1 MIGIYATPDAAY
13 AAAETQAA
21 LFASWPQLATVASD
35 GAVLPELP
43 FIGDG
48 ARPAWD
54 DLLIVLFGAA
64 PLPAALHGPIQ
75 REIDNA
81 RREKRASR
89 VLPVSTL
96 DGHRRPPAPLEAV
109 FALHCPEPYNAAGA
123 RLARR
128 VGALLALWLRGD
140 DRKVFVSHRQADG
153 QAVAIQIT
161 DYLQKHGYD
170 AWRDEERLDG
180 GDVVQDEIERSIA
193 KANLLLLVDTP
204 RAGESEWVAREIDA
218 AIAGFVLIVSVVL
231 RPTGAT
237 GSAAEPSVYGAK
249 ELRNVRIEAD
259 TDAAGVVEPLTDARL
274 ADLLAGV
281 EHALSSLL
289 RSQMDLASKV
299 EQTFRDFGFDWQ
311 ALDAQRFLYAGAKQ
325 ENEWTFNR
333 FLSHC
338 SSLPPT
344 HLWSVQALRRY
355 RPEGGDPS
363 RHAFNHRLFIYDE
376 GPVPDPTL
384 KRLARDHEAYRDPIL
399 RLLHTSRLAAFL
411 SKYQ

>member
-1 MIGIYATPDAAY
+1 MIGIYATADAAY
-13 AAAETQAA
+13 SATETQGA

-35 GAVLPELP
+35 GAVLPALP
-43 FIGDG
+43 FIGG
-48 ARPAWD
+48 AARPAWD
-54 DLLIVLFGAA
+54 DLLIVLYGAA
-64 PLPAALHGPIQ
+64 PLPDALHAPIQ
-75 REIDNA
+75 REIDSA

-96 DGHRRPPAPLEAV
+96 DGYRRPPEPMAEI
-109 FALHCPEPYNAAGA
+109 FALHCPEPYGASGA

-161 DYLQKHGYD
+161 KHLREHGYD

-180 GDVVQDEIERSIA
+180 GNVVQDEIERTIA
-193 KANLLLLVDTP
+193 KANLLLVLDTP
-204 RAGESEWVAREIDA
+204 RAGESEWVAREVDT
-218 AIAGFVLIVSVVL
+218 AIAGFVPIVAVVL
-231 RPTGAT
+231 RPPGTTGF
-237 GSAAEPSVYGAK
+237 AAEPSVHGAK
-249 ELRNVRIEAD
+249 ELRQCRIGAE
-259 TDAAGVVEPLTDARL
+259 TDASGVVQALPDERL
-274 ADLLAGV
+274 LDLLVGM
-281 EHALSSLL
+281 ENALSSLL
-289 RSQMDLASKV
+289 RSQMDLAFKV
-299 EQTFRDFGFDWQ
+299 EKTFRDFGFDWQ

-325 ENEWTFNR
+325 ENDWTFNR

-355 RPEGGDPS
+355 QPEGGEPS
-363 RHAFNHRLFIYDE
+363 SHAFNHRLFVYE
-376 GPVPDPTL
+376 PPLPAPTL
-384 KRLARDHEAYRDPIL
+384 RRLARDHEAYRDPIL
-399 RLLHTSRLAAFL
+399 RLLDTGRLAAFL